1 MQKTTLIPTLD
12 QRLTRLTAIM
22 KESPIMQPDEIDF
35 SWWGDEDLI
44 NFALDY
50 DKVKALN
57 EDDSDALIYALARRL
72 DEVVF
77 DVGG

>member
-1 MQKTTLIPTLD
+1 MTTQTPTLLERID
-12 QRLTRLTAIM
+12 RLTQMSREN
-22 KESPIMQPDEIDF
+22 KIMQPDEIDF

-50 DKVKALN
+50 EKVKALS

-72 DEVVF
+72 DEVIF
-77 DVGG
+77 TD

>member
-1 MQKTTLIPTLD
+1 
-12 QRLTRLTAIM
+12 
-22 KESPIMQPDEIDF
+22 MQPDEIDF